1 MNELDRKESNWTPP
15 SISLLHTNAFLCNS
29 ILLSPCPFPPSLHI
43 SPSSVFF
50 QFFTAHQRLWMVDN
64 SSYFVPLASITP
76 VRVWGGWAERTATV
90 SDPQMSCKVTGRTV
104 EIFIWADDDCALKA
118 LKYARFFFFFLF
130 IGFHVRAKVA
140 MAHFT
145 HYR

>member
-1 MNELDRKESNWTPP
+1 MNWTEK
-15 SISLLHTNAFLCNS
+15 SQTERL
-29 ILLSPCPFPPSLHI
+29 PPSL
-43 SPSSVFF
+43 SYTQTPSCVTLSSSLPAPSLPLFTSLPLPFFF

-104 EIFIWADDDCALKA
+104 EIFIWEDDDCALKA
-118 LKYARFFFFFLF
+118 LKYARFFFFLF